1 MNSKDH
7 GRVISGRPASWL
19 GGALFLGLLLISL
32 WPSLFNHQPF
42 FFDDTTTYLKGA
54 DAGLFK
60 LTGVASAWTP
70 TAETVSPA
78 VNLAPASAAP
88 VDPTN
93 LHKTDFL
100 ENQTVL
106 AGRSIYYGLLLY
118 IGNLLGGFWLTV
130 VFQATLYLASI
141 GLTLKHLD
149 VFSWPRWALVGVF
162 LAAVSPVA
170 FYTSYLMP
178 DLFAGL
184 TILAVANLLI
194 FGARLSFAERGFWFF
209 TLLLGVLFHSS
220 HILLAAGMLVLGA
233 LLAWLPKLRLSG
245 VGAGMIVAA
254 IVCGFLGEGLFNFAV
269 TKLTGAAPIRP
280 PFIMARLIA
289 DGPGYE
295 YLKKNC
301 PDAGF
306 KVCDYLD
313 RLPTP
318 NSDVFL
324 WKHDKIEGVFTP
336 EPIAV
341 KRALSQEQYRFALA
355 VVASDPMSYLRSALQ
370 SLGLQLSLFG
380 VPEFNYTSVQMSRYH
395 QQFPPALDASLQKT
409 PAAQG
414 KVPVESMGVVIYV
427 TTMLLLI
434 VYVYSLLTGR
444 YAELGM
450 STLALSVLII
460 GGILANAVVCGL
472 LSTPHDR
479 YQARVIW
486 LLPALVIMLE
496 LLLYAKKS
504 HIVSSTAA
512 EGSSS

>member
-1 MNSKDH
+1 MIAKDH
-7 GRVISGRPASWL
+7 GRVISAHPASWL
-19 GGALFLGLLLISL
+19 GGLFFLGLLLISL

-54 DAGLFK
+54 DAGMFK
-60 LTGVASAWTP
+60 LTGVASDWTP
-70 TAETVSPA
+70 VTKNVPSALTAVQ
-78 VNLAPASAAP
+78 NASAAA
-88 VDPTN
+88 D
-93 LHKTDFL
+93 LHNTDFL
-100 ENQTVL
+100 ENQTIL

-118 IGNLLGGFWLTV
+118 IGNLLGGFWMTV
-130 VFQATLYLASI
+130 VFQAALYLASI
-141 GLTLKHLD
+141 GLTLRHLD
-149 VFSWPRWALVGVF
+149 VFSWPRWTLVVLL
-162 LAAVSPVA
+162 LAVISPVA

-184 TILAVANLLI
+184 TILAAANLLI
-194 FGARLSFAERGFWFF
+194 FGSRLSFAERSFWFF

-233 LLAWLPKLRLSG
+233 LVAGLPRLRLSG
-245 VGAGMIVAA
+245 VGAGVIVAA
-254 IVCGFLGEGLFNFAV
+254 IILGFLGEGLFNFAV

-289 DGPGYE
+289 DGPGYD

-301 PDAGF
+301 PVADF

-355 VVASDPMSYLRSALQ
+355 VVSSEPLSYLRSALK

-380 VPEFNYTSVQMSRYH
+380 VPEFNYTGVQMSRY
-395 QQFPPALDASLQKT
+395 QKQFPQALKAGLQKT

-414 KVPVESMGVVIYV
+414 TFPVESMGIVIY
-427 TTMLLLI
+427 TTTILLFIL
-434 VYVYSLLTGR
+434 YLYSLVTGR
-444 YAELGM
+444 YAVLGN
-450 STLALSVLII
+450 STLALSLLII
-460 GGILANAVVCGL
+460 GGIVANAVVCGL

-496 LLLYAKKS
+496 LLLYTKKFP
-504 HIVSSTAA
+504 VAPSSAA
-512 EGSSS
+512 EGSRR